1 MKNRVVATNK
11 RAAFRYEI
19 IEKIEAGLELKGA
32 EVKSLRLNKLDLKDS
47 FARIDRNEV
56 FLHNLYISPY
66 DKASYDNA
74 DPKRVRKLLLHRNQ
88 INKLIGKISQ
98 KGYTLITLS
107 LYFNDKGKAKVEL
120 ALAKGRRLYDQRQ
133 KIKKKETERQLRK
146 ARSFRK

>member
-19 IEKIEAGLELKGA
+19 IEKIEAGLELKGV

-47 FARIDRNEV
+47 FARIDGNEV
-56 FLHNLYISPY
+56 FLHNLHISHY
-66 DKASYDNA
+66 SKASYDNV
-74 DPKRVRKLLLHRNQ
+74 DPQRVRKLLLHRNQ
-88 INKLIGKISQ
+88 INKLIGKMNQ
-98 KGYTLITLS
+98 KGYTLIALS
-107 LYFNDKGKAKVEL
+107 LYFNNKGKAKVEL

-146 ARSFRK
+146 VKSFRK